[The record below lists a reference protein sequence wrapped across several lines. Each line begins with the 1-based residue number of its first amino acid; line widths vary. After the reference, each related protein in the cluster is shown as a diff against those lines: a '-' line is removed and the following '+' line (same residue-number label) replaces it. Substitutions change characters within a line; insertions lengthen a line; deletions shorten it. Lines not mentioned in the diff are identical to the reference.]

1 MQYRRF
7 LRARKFDL
15 PKAKLMWQD
24 FIKWR
29 TEFGVDNLYKSFEYP
44 EAKEVDKIYP
54 QFYHKTDKVRARNP
68 STRSIY

>member
-1 MQYRRF
+1 M
-7 LRARKFDL
+7 
-15 PKAKLMWQD
+15 MWQD